1 MSIDISRLGD
11 ELSKIISSYS
21 ESVQDKALE
30 RLDNTAD
37 EILDYIKNNCPRG
50 TSKVHLAD
58 TFIKTEK
65 GTGVNKII
73 YISSSSKGR
82 LVHLVELGYKHRS
95 GRHVAAQPFMRP
107 AYDKLTP
114 EMISDIR
121 KIISRGG

>member
-1 MSIDISRLGD
+1 MSTDVSKLGD

-21 ESVQDKALE
+21 DEVQSKAMN
-30 RLDNTAD
+30 RLDETAD
-37 EILDYIKNNCPRG
+37 EILDYIRNNCPRG
-50 TSKVHLAD
+50 DSRVHLAD

-65 GTGVNKII
+65 GKGVSKVI

-82 LVHLVELGYKHRS
+82 LVHLVELGFKHRS
-95 GRHVAAQPFMRP
+95 GRHIAAQPFMRP

-114 EMISDIR
+114 EMISDIK